1 MEIEKVITMIFDEVV
16 DCIKDGYVNE
26 DKEITFE
33 TRLVED
39 LDLDFLDLAE
49 IYGELEGIFEIDFP
63 DEIDEAKTISDVMEH
78 ILNQVMMGMND

>member
-1 MEIEKVITMIFDEVV
+1 MELEKVITMIFDEVV

-63 DEIDEAKTISDVMEH
+63 DEIDDAKTIGDVMEH
-78 ILNQVMMGMND
+78 IMDQVMMGMND

>member
-1 MEIEKVITMIFDEVV
+1 MGFDKVVTMIFDEVV
-16 DCIKDGYVNE
+16 DCIKDGYVSE
-26 DKEITFE
+26 DKEITFD

-39 LDLDFLDLAE
+39 LELDFLDLTE

-78 ILNQVMMGMND
+78 IMDQIMMGMND

>member
-1 MEIEKVITMIFDEVV
+1 MGFDKVVTMIFDEVV
-16 DCIKDGYVNE
+16 GCIKDGYVSE
-26 DKEITFE
+26 DKEITFD

-39 LDLDFLDLAE
+39 LELDFLDLTE

-78 ILNQVMMGMND
+78 IMNQIMLGMND

>member
-1 MEIEKVITMIFDEVV
+1 MELEKVITMIFDEVV
-16 DCIKDGYVNE
+16 DCIKDGYVDE

-39 LDLDFLDLAE
+39 LDLDFLDLTE

-78 ILNQVMMGMND
+78 IMDQIMMGMND

>member
-1 MEIEKVITMIFDEVV
+1 MGFDKVVTMIFDEVV
-16 DCIKDGYVNE
+16 GCIKDGYVNE
-26 DKEITFE
+26 DKEITFD

-39 LDLDFLDLAE
+39 LELDFLDLTE

-78 ILNQVMMGMND
+78 IMDQIMMGMND

>member
-1 MEIEKVITMIFDEVV
+1 MGFDKVVTMIFDEVV
-16 DCIKDGYVNE
+16 GCIKDGYVNE
-26 DKEITFE
+26 DKEITFG

-78 ILNQVMMGMND
+78 IMDQIMMGTNE

>member
-1 MEIEKVITMIFDEVV
+1 MELEKVITMIFDEVV

-63 DEIDEAKTISDVMEH
+63 DEIDDAKTISDVMEH
-78 ILNQVMMGMND
+78 IMDQVMMGMND

>member
-1 MEIEKVITMIFDEVV
+1 MGFDKVVTMIFEEVV
-16 DCIKDGYVNE
+16 GCIKDGYVNE
-26 DKEITFE
+26 DKEITFD

-39 LDLDFLDLAE
+39 LELDFLDLTE

-78 ILNQVMMGMND
+78 IMDQIMMGTNE

>member
-1 MEIEKVITMIFDEVV
+1 MGFDKVVTMIFEEVV
-16 DCIKDGYVNE
+16 GCIKDGYVNE
-26 DKEITFE
+26 DKEITFD

-39 LDLDFLDLAE
+39 LELDFLDLTE

-78 ILNQVMMGMND
+78 IMDQIMMGMND

>member
-39 LDLDFLDLAE
+39 LELDFLDLAE

-63 DEIDEAKTISDVMEH
+63 DEIDDAKTISDVMEH
-78 ILNQVMMGMND
+78 IMDQVMMGMND

>member
-1 MEIEKVITMIFDEVV
+1 MGFDKVVTMIFEEVV
-16 DCIKDGYVNE
+16 GCIRDGYVNE
-26 DKEITFE
+26 DKEITFD

-39 LDLDFLDLAE
+39 LELDFLDLTE

-78 ILNQVMMGMND
+78 IMDQIMMGMND

>member
-1 MEIEKVITMIFDEVV
+1 MGFDKVVTMIFEEVV
-16 DCIKDGYVNE
+16 GCIRDGYVKD
-26 DKEITFE
+26 DKEITFD

-39 LDLDFLDLAE
+39 LELDFLDLTE

-78 ILNQVMMGMND
+78 IMDQIMMGMND

>member
-63 DEIDEAKTISDVMEH
+63 DEIDDAKTISDVMEH
-78 ILNQVMMGMND
+78 IMDQVMMGMND

>member
-1 MEIEKVITMIFDEVV
+1 MELEKVITMIFDEVV
-16 DCIKDGYVNE
+16 DCIKDGYVDE
-26 DKEITFE
+26 HKEITFD

-39 LDLDFLDLAE
+39 LNLDFLDLTE

-78 ILNQVMMGMND
+78 IMDQVMMGMND

>member
-1 MEIEKVITMIFDEVV
+1 MELEKVITMIFDEVV
-16 DCIKDGYVNE
+16 DCIKDGYVDE
-26 DKEITFE
+26 DKEITFD

-39 LDLDFLDLAE
+39 LDLDFLDLTE

-78 ILNQVMMGMND
+78 IMDQVMMGMND

>member
-1 MEIEKVITMIFDEVV
+1 MGFDKVVTMIFDEVV
-16 DCIKDGYVNE
+16 SCIKDGYVNE
-26 DKEITFE
+26 DKEITFD

-39 LDLDFLDLAE
+39 LELDFLDLTE

-78 ILNQVMMGMND
+78 IMDQIMMGMND